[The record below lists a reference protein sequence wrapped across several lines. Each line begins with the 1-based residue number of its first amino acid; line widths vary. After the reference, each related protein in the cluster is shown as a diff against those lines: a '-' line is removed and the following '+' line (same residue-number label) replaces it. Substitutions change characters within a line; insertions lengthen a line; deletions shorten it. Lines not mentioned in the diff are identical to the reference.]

1 MSIKDVEKQQVI
13 IFKLDNRHYGASIEQ
28 IREIT
33 RIGEISPVPGAP
45 SYVLGI
51 TNRRGQV
58 TTIIDLRSKLGIA
71 PKEIDMH
78 SRMLVIET
86 KSSSKGIVVD
96 AVEDAIMLSKADI
109 EETPAVAKATDDSA
123 NFIKGI
129 GKKDQQLIVI
139 LDLKALTCEGEQDSD
154 CVQMQANTEPLEAK
168 VAQR

>member
-1 MSIKDVEKQQVI
+1 MSANDAEKQQII
-13 IFKLDNRHYGASIEQ
+13 IFKLDNAHYGASIEQ

-33 RIGEISPVPGAP
+33 RIGEISPVPNTP

-58 TTIIDLRSKLGIA
+58 TTIIDLRSKLGIT
-71 PKEIDMH
+71 PKEIDAH

-109 EETPAVAKATDDSA
+109 DDVPEIVKSTGDS
-123 NFIKGI
+123 NYIKGV
-129 GKKDQQLIVI
+129 GKKDQKLIVI
-139 LDLKALTCEGEQDSD
+139 LDLKALTCDGEEDKDS
-154 CVQMQANTEPLEAK
+154 VQLQANAET
-168 VAQR
+168 VTQTVNR